1 LATDREGVPLTGTRV
16 AAATGIPVGSATLDV
31 VTSVPGAQARAR
43 LSSLMVDLW
52 PVLQQS
58 AAATIAWL
66 VATHVVQHHQPF
78 FAPIAAVVALNTPLG
93 ERGTNAVR
101 LLVGVLAGVVAGELA
116 LHLLGSGAVALAL
129 GSFAAITA
137 ARFANRTPLVRA
149 QAAAAAILT
158 VVTTTT
164 DVGPQRLVDALI
176 GAGVALVFSQLLFPP
191 EPVALVRRAASA
203 ALGEMAQGLRLAGR
217 AVRTSDEGVAE
228 QAVQT
233 LRELR
238 DRLGEL
244 ARTRRASQR
253 VVRHSILWRTRK
265 APVVRETENAGY
277 LDLLGSSCLLL
288 SRTVLDVDTHR
299 REAVALTVDG
309 LADDLAEL
317 ANDPGSKDVRQR
329 TAEHVLEL
337 LDAFEDPADGAIE
350 IAVRMVAFDILA
362 FAGWEPDHHGTP

>member
-1 LATDREGVPLTGTRV
+1 
-16 AAATGIPVGSATLDV
+16 
-31 VTSVPGAQARAR
+31 
-43 LSSLMVDLW
+43 MVDLW

-66 VATHVVQHHQPF
+66 VATHVFKHHQPF

-116 LHLLGSGAVALAL
+116 LHVLGSGAVALAI
-129 GSFAAITA
+129 GSFAAMTV

-149 QAAAAAILT
+149 QAAAAAILI

-164 DVGPQRLVDALI
+164 DTGPQRLVDAVI

-191 EPVALVRRAASA
+191 EPVALVRRATSA
-203 ALGEMAQGLRLAGR
+203 ALGEMARGLGLA
-217 AVRTSDEGVAE
+217 AHALRTSDAGVAAE
-228 QAVQT
+228 AVQT

-253 VVRHSILWRTRK
+253 VVRHSIRWRTRK
-265 APVVRETENAGY
+265 LPVVRETENAGY

-288 SRTVLDVDTHR
+288 SRTVLDVETHR
-299 REAVALTVDG
+299 RDALALTVDG
-309 LADDLAEL
+309 LADELGEL

-329 TAEHVLEL
+329 TAERVVEL
-337 LDAFEDPADGAIE
+337 LDTVGDGADGAVE
-350 IAVRMVAFDILA
+350 IAIRMVAFDILA
-362 FAGWEPDHHGTP
+362 FAGWERDDAGPP